1 MDVSES
7 SDIEDEIKNIDDKS
21 EDNRSASVCD
31 PDQEEDNTDVKME
44 SEEKKGRV
52 HLFMRL

>member
-21 EDNRSASVCD
+21 EENRSARVSD
-31 PDQEEDNTDVKME
+31 ADQEEDNTDVKVE
-44 SEEKKGRV
+44 SEEKKGRLN
-52 HLFMRL
+52 LFT

>member
-7 SDIEDEIKNIDDKS
+7 SDVEDEIKNIDDKS
-21 EDNRSASVCD
+21 ENCRSASVSD
-31 PDQEEDNTDVKME
+31 LDQEEDNTDVKME
-44 SEEKKGRV
+44 SEEKKGRE